1 MPLYKSSSIIHLKD
15 FQKTS
20 KRDKDLT
27 VFERNQQKKG
37 GKTCTFQKKDLSLH
51 PTESTTASLLFGE
64 CSVPG
69 WNFFYIC
76 MKYNKQPLD
85 IPDLLAMLKARGLT
99 IGDEQ
104 QAGRLLGLV
113 SYFRLANYLRPMEA
127 DKETHQ
133 YKPDS
138 SFENAVALYRFD
150 AALREIVFRA
160 ISNIEIALRSKMIH
174 HFSLKYGAFWFTNMS
189 ICNDEHLFLENLN
202 AVDREVRR
210 SKEDYIKEH
219 FSKS

>member
-1 MPLYKSSSIIHLKD
+1 
-15 FQKTS
+15 
-20 KRDKDLT
+20 
-27 VFERNQQKKG
+27 
-37 GKTCTFQKKDLSLH
+37 
-51 PTESTTASLLFGE
+51 
-64 CSVPG
+64 
-69 WNFFYIC
+69 
-76 MKYNKQPLD
+76 MKYDKQPLD
-85 IPDLLAMLKARGLT
+85 IPALLAMLKARGLT
-99 IGDEQ
+99 IGDEK

-113 SYFRLANYLRPMEA
+113 SYFHLANYLRPMEA

-202 AVDREVRR
+202 AVDREVRK

-219 FSKS
+219 LPDLPKRLRNTWIKDTNTPFNKLYAQLCCMDIGITPLIHRTHSRLPSMNFC

>member
-1 MPLYKSSSIIHLKD
+1 MTYL
-15 FQKTS
+15 
-20 KRDKDLT
+20 
-27 VFERNQQKKG
+27 
-37 GKTCTFQKKDLSLH
+37 CTRQS
-51 PTESTTASLLFGE
+51 PPPLLFSSGNVAYQGGTFFI
-64 CSVPG
+64 CS
-69 WNFFYIC
+69 Y

-85 IPDLLAMLKARGLT
+85 IPALLAMLKARGLT

-133 YKPDS
+133 YKPNS

-210 SKEDYIKEH
+210 REQGRLYQGT
-219 FSKS
+219 FQ

>member
-1 MPLYKSSSIIHLKD
+1 MRK
-15 FQKTS
+15 KTY
-20 KRDKDLT
+20 L
-27 VFERNQQKKG
+27 
-37 GKTCTFQKKDLSLH
+37 CTRQS
-51 PTESTTASLLFGE
+51 PPPLLFSSENVAYQGGTFFI
-64 CSVPG
+64 CS
-69 WNFFYIC
+69 F
-76 MKYNKQPLD
+76 MKYDKQPLD
-85 IPDLLAMLKARGLT
+85 IPSLLAMLKARGLT
-99 IGDEQ
+99 IDDEQ

-174 HFSLKYGAFWFTNMS
+174 HFSLYK
-189 ICNDEHLFLENLN
+189 
-202 AVDREVRR
+202 
-210 SKEDYIKEH
+210 
-219 FSKS
+219 